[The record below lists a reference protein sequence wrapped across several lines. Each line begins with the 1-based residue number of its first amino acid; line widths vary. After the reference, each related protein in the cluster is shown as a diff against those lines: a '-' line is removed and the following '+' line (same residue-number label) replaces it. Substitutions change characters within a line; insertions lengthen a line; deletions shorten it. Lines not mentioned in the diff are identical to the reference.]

1 MALPR
6 TQIPTF
12 RTRKQFC
19 GSRMENFETC
29 SDEAFIVN
37 VTKISLEAPL
47 KHGKTL
53 EAALRD
59 FRKDDAEKAYFTAI
73 DTVFSHFKCAD
84 FVDKSLRGMLLLRIV
99 KYDMF
104 RLYKEKNPAES
115 ISEHL

>member
-73 DTVFSHFKCAD
+73 DTVFS
-84 FVDKSLRGMLLLRIV
+84 
-99 KYDMF
+99 
-104 RLYKEKNPAES
+104 RLATLNAPTLWINRCEGCYSYA
-115 ISEHL
+115 L